1 MLISSNVFLILA
13 FIVYLLF
20 MVGIG
25 MYFYG
30 KNRTTTEY
38 FLGGRKLGSWVT
50 SMSAQASDMSGWLLM
65 GLPGAAYLSGI
76 SAGWIAIG
84 LGVGTYLN
92 WLFVAKPLR
101 QYTKVAGDAITLPQ
115 FFKNRFRDKSGIV
128 SVVAAV
134 FILVFFLFYTASG
147 FVSAAK
153 LFSSVFGIPY
163 LAALAVGVVV
173 VVSYTFAGGFFAVC
187 WTDFFQGMLMF
198 FCVLAV
204 PTMAI
209 SSLGGPS
216 AFIGQVEA
224 FNPNFLSMLVDGAT
238 NQPYT
243 LLGIV
248 SLVAWGLGY
257 FGQPHILVRFM
268 GIESPKAI
276 KKSRRIATVWVAIS
290 LTAAVVIGVAGRMF
304 LGDIL
309 VEGGA
314 QETVYITMVTH
325 IFPVFIAG
333 IFLSAI
339 LAAIMSTADSQ
350 LLVTASAITEDFYHA
365 KIRKHAGAQE
375 LMWVSRICVIA
386 VAVIAALIATNPEST
401 VLGLVSY
408 AWAGFGATFGPL
420 VLCSLFWKRTTR
432 QGALA
437 GIIVGGVV
445 DLVWA
450 QLSGGIFDLYEIVPG
465 FVLGLAAIIVVSL
478 LTPAP
483 EKEVTDEFETYREC
497 VD

>member
-1 MLISSNVFLILA
+1 MYAKLPVILA
-13 FIVYLLF
+13 FVCYLLF
-20 MVGIG
+20 MIGIG

-30 KNRTTTEY
+30 KNRTTDEY
-38 FLGGRKLGSWVT
+38 FLGGRRLGSWVV

-65 GLPGAAYLSGI
+65 GVPGAAYLSGI

-84 LGVGTYLN
+84 LAVGTYLN
-92 WLFVAKPLR
+92 WLFVAKRLR

-115 FFKNRFRDKSGIV
+115 FFKNRFRDRSGMI

-147 FVSAAK
+147 FVSCAK
-153 LFSSVFGIPY
+153 LFSSVFGINY
-163 LAALAVGVVV
+163 YVALVIGAVVV
-173 VVSYTFAGGFFAVC
+173 ISYTFAGGFFAVC

-204 PTMAI
+204 PTIAI
-209 SSLGGPS
+209 QSMGGFTP
-216 AFIGQVEA
+216 FLDKVEA
-224 FNPNFLSMLVDGAT
+224 FNPNFLSMFVDGAT

-243 LLGIV
+243 LMGII

-257 FGQPHILVRFM
+257 FGQPHILIRFM
-268 GIESPKAI
+268 GIESPAAI
-276 KKSRRIATVWVAIS
+276 KKSRRIATVWVLIS
-290 LTAAVVIGVAGRMF
+290 LTAAVLIGVSGRMY

-309 VEGGA
+309 LEGGA
-314 QETVYITMVTH
+314 QETVYITMVSN
-325 IFPVFIAG
+325 IFHVFIGG

-350 LLVTASAITEDFYHA
+350 LLVTASAITEDFYHN
-365 KIRKHAGAQE
+365 KIRPKASPSE
-375 LMWVSRICVIA
+375 LMWVSRICVIS
-386 VAVIAALIATNPEST
+386 VALIAVFIATDQDST

-408 AWAGFGATFGPL
+408 AWAGFGSAFGPL
-420 VLCSLFWKRTTR
+420 VLCSLFWKRTNKY
-432 QGALA
+432 GAYA
-437 GIIVGGVV
+437 GIIVGG
-445 DLVWA
+445 LTSIIWA

-465 FVLGLAAIIVVSL
+465 FFFGLIAIVVVSL

-483 EKEVTDEFETYREC
+483 ESEVANEFESYKTCEE
-497 VD
+497 

>member
-1 MLISSNVFLILA
+1 MTINLPIILA
-13 FIVYLLF
+13 FICYLIF
-20 MVGIG
+20 MIGIG

-30 KNRTTTEY
+30 RTRTTTEY
-38 FLGGRKLGSWVT
+38 FLGGRKLGSWVV

-84 LGVGTYLN
+84 LGIGTYLN
-92 WLFVAKPLR
+92 WLLVAKPLR

-115 FFKNRFRDKSGIV
+115 FFKNRFRDTSGII
-128 SVVAAV
+128 SVISAL

-153 LFSSVFGIPY
+153 LFSSVFSVPY
-163 LAALAVGVVV
+163 LVALAIGAVV

-187 WTDFFQGMLMF
+187 WTDFFQGLLMF
-198 FCVLAV
+198 VCVLAV

-209 SSLGGPS
+209 QSLGGAIEFVS
-216 AFIGQVEA
+216 KVEA
-224 FNPNFLSMLVDGAT
+224 FNPNFLSMFVDGAN

-268 GIESPKAI
+268 GIESPAAI
-276 KKSRRIATVWVAIS
+276 KKSRRIATVWVAVS
-290 LTAAVVIGVAGRMF
+290 LTAAVIIGISGRMY
-304 LGDIL
+304 LGEL
-309 VEGGA
+309 LTQGGA
-314 QETVYITMVTH
+314 QETVYITMVTRL
-325 IFPVFIAG
+325 FPVFVAG

-350 LLVTASAITEDFYHA
+350 LLVTASAITEDFYHN
-365 KIRKHAGAQE
+365 KIRPNASAQE
-375 LMWVSRICVIA
+375 LMWVSRICVIT

-420 VLCSLFWKRTTR
+420 VLCSLFWKRINR

-437 GIIVGGVV
+437 GILVGGVV

-465 FVLGLAAIIVVSL
+465 FICGLIAIFVVSL
-478 LTPAP
+478 LTAAP
-483 EKEVTDEFETYREC
+483 SEEIVKEFSSYRSC
-497 VD
+497 ND

>member
-1 MLISSNVFLILA
+1 MYAKLPVILA
-13 FIVYLLF
+13 FVCYLLF
-20 MVGIG
+20 MIGIG

-30 KNRTTTEY
+30 KSRTTDEY
-38 FLGGRKLGSWVT
+38 FLGGRRLGSWVV

-84 LGVGTYLN
+84 LAVGTYLN
-92 WLFVAKPLR
+92 WLFVAKRLR

-115 FFKNRFRDKSGIV
+115 FLKNRFRDRSGMI

-147 FVSAAK
+147 FVSCAK
-153 LFSSVFGIPY
+153 LFSSVFGINY
-163 LAALAVGVVV
+163 YVALVIGAVVV
-173 VVSYTFAGGFFAVC
+173 ISYTFAGGFFAVC

-204 PTMAI
+204 PTIAI
-209 SSLGGPS
+209 QSMGGFTP
-216 AFIGQVEA
+216 FLDKVEA
-224 FNPNFLSMLVDGAT
+224 FNPNFLSMFVDGAT

-243 LLGIV
+243 LMGII

-257 FGQPHILVRFM
+257 FGQPHILIRFM
-268 GIESPKAI
+268 GIESPAAI
-276 KKSRRIATVWVAIS
+276 KKSRRIATVWVLIS
-290 LTAAVVIGVAGRMF
+290 LTAAVLIGVSGRMY

-309 VEGGA
+309 LEGGA
-314 QETVYITMVTH
+314 QETVYITMVSN
-325 IFPVFIAG
+325 IFHVFIGG

-350 LLVTASAITEDFYHA
+350 LLVTASAITEDFYHN
-365 KIRKHAGAQE
+365 KIRPNASPSE
-375 LMWVSRICVIA
+375 LMWVSRICVIS
-386 VAVIAALIATNPEST
+386 VALIAVFIATDQDST

-408 AWAGFGATFGPL
+408 AWAGFGSAFGPL
-420 VLCSLFWKRTTR
+420 VLCSLFWKRTNKY
-432 QGALA
+432 GAYA
-437 GIIVGGVV
+437 GIIVGG
-445 DLVWA
+445 LTSIIWA
-450 QLSGGIFDLYEIVPG
+450 QLSDGIFDLYEIVPG
-465 FVLGLAAIIVVSL
+465 FFFGLIAIVVVSL

-483 EKEVTDEFETYREC
+483 EPEVANEFESYKTCEE
-497 VD
+497 